1 MSLCFPIA
9 TSHRQLLGK
18 EPVMP
23 REQME
28 HFSLHLNR
36 AKLSIYPYL
45 SHIW

>member
-28 HFSLHLNR
+28 HFHFILTEPNCPFTHTFH
-36 AKLSIYPYL
+36 IYG
-45 SHIW
+45 